1 MSLTYERV
9 CGLAEALEVMG
20 RHGAAAVPLAG
31 GTDVVPHARA
41 RRIERGVLLD
51 ISRVG
56 ELRGIEFAAGFAMIG
71 SLVTAAQLV
80 ESHDVVRA
88 FPSLA
93 AAAGSLGS
101 PQVRNRATVGGNVV
115 NASPAADLALALI
128 SLDAEV
134 VLASSVGRRT
144 LPLHGFFVG
153 PGLTTRSPDELV
165 VGFKVPVQP
174 AARAVFTKVGLRRS
188 LACALVNLSVVVVP
202 ADDGRSCTTAAIA
215 LGAVAPVCFRART
228 AENSLVGREV
238 DADVLAAVAAAAARE
253 TSPISD
259 VRGSAA
265 YRRYLVAVYVERALA
280 ELFPAAYGDDGPAAG
295 AAGAQGE
302 AT

>member
-1 MSLTYERV
+1 VSLTYERV
-9 CGLAEALEVMG
+9 HDLAESLEVMG
-20 RHGAAAVPLAG
+20 RHGAGAVPLAG

-51 ISRVG
+51 ISRVD
-56 ELRGIEFAAGFAMIG
+56 ELRGVEFAVGFATIG
-71 SLVTAAQLV
+71 SLVTAAQLA

-115 NASPAADLALALI
+115 NASPAADLALALTA
-128 SLDAEV
+128 LDAEV
-134 VLASSVGRRT
+134 VLASSAGRRT
-144 LPLHGFFVG
+144 LPLDGFFVG
-153 PGLTTRSPDELV
+153 PGLTRRSPDELV
-165 VGFKVPVQP
+165 VGFRVPVRP
-174 AARAVFTKVGLRRS
+174 EVRAVFTKVGLRRS

-202 ADDGRSCTTAAIA
+202 ADDGRSCTAAAIA
-215 LGAVAPVCFRART
+215 LGAVAPVCFRARR
-228 AENSLVGREV
+228 AESMLVRRDV
-238 DADVLAAVAAAAARE
+238 DADVFANVAAAAADEAR
-253 TSPISD
+253 PISD

-265 YRRYLVAVYVERALA
+265 YRRHLVAVYVERALA
-280 ELFPAAYGDDGPAAG
+280 ELFPAARRDSAPDGGSDG
-295 AAGAQGE
+295 ARGE